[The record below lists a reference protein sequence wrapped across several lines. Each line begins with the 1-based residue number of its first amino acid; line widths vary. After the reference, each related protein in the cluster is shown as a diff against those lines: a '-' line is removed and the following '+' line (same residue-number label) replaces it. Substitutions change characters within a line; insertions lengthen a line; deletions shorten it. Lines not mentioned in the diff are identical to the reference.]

1 MSGITIF
8 RAKKIL
14 TMNPR
19 RPMATHVAVRDGH
32 ILGAGA
38 LEELSAWGAHELDDR
53 FADKVLM
60 PGMIE
65 GHCHSMEGSVWQD
78 HYVGYYAR
86 RGPDGRER
94 PALRSIE
101 EVVAHLRRVE
111 TEMHAE
117 MPGGDEPI
125 IAWGFD
131 PIYFGGR
138 RMTAS
143 DLDGVSERRPIVVVH
158 ASFHIINVNSA
169 VLRRANIS
177 ADTDVMGIM
186 KGPDGAPNGELQGMP
201 ARFLALGAIGRDH
214 FEEMGK
220 KESLWRFARSAQLAG
235 VTTATDLAN
244 ALPDSTVANLKAV
257 TGDPD
262 YPLRIVPAFL
272 GLSCP
277 AAEGVAKVRAL
288 AAQSSD
294 KLRLGLVKLIAER
307 SIQGFTARL
316 KWPGYFN
323 GSPNGLWYMDPEQI
337 ADILGAYHEAG
348 LQVHVHTNGDQA
360 IEVVLDAI
368 EEVLARTPR
377 PDARFT
383 LQHCQMAHEAH
394 FRRMAR
400 LGVCANLFANHLYY
414 WGDQHYQQTMGPE
427 RASRMNAAGTATRL
441 GVPFA
446 IHSDAPIT
454 PLAPLFTAWCAVNRR
469 TVSGRILGESER
481 ISVENALR
489 AVTLGAAYTLKLDG
503 ELGSI
508 ETGKRADFAVL
519 DEDPIAAGA
528 EGLKD
533 VPVWGTV
540 LGGRVFPCAAIPTC

>member
-1 MSGITIF
+1 MSEIAIF
-8 RAKKIL
+8 RAKNIL

-19 RPMATHVAVRDGH
+19 APAASHVAVRDGL

-38 LEELSAWGAHELDDR
+38 LEDLSGWGPYDLDER
-53 FADKVLM
+53 FAGKVLM

-86 RGPDGRER
+86 RGPDGIER
-94 PALRSIE
+94 PALRGIE
-101 EVVAHLRRVE
+101 EVVAYLCRVE
-111 TEMHAE
+111 AE
-117 MPGGDEPI
+117 MGDGDLPV

-131 PIYFGGR
+131 PIFFSGR
-138 RMTAS
+138 RMTAA
-143 DLDGVSERRPIVVVH
+143 DLDRVSTRRPVVVVH
-158 ASFHIINVNSA
+158 ASFHIINVNNL
-169 VLRRANIS
+169 VLNRAKIDAN
-177 ADTDVMGIM
+177 TDVMGIM
-186 KGPDGAPNGELQGMP
+186 KGDDGAPNGELQGMP

-244 ALPDSTVANLKAV
+244 ALPEATLANLKTV
-257 TGDPD
+257 TDDPD

-277 AAEGVAKVRAL
+277 VAEGVAKMRTL
-288 AAQSSD
+288 SAQSSD
-294 KLRLGLVKLIAER
+294 KLRLGLVKLVADG

-316 KWPGYFN
+316 KEPGYFN
-323 GSPNGLWYMDPEQI
+323 GSPNGLWYIDPDQI
-337 ADILGAYHEAG
+337 ARTLGAYHEAG
-348 LQVHVHTNGDQA
+348 FQVHIHTNGDQA
-360 IEVVLDAI
+360 TEAVLDAI
-368 EEVLARTPR
+368 EEVLTKTPR

-394 FRRMAR
+394 FARMAR
-400 LGVCANLFANHLYY
+400 LGVCANLFANHLFY
-414 WGDQHYQQTMGPE
+414 WGDQHYDLTMGPE
-427 RASRMNAAGTATRL
+427 RAARMNAAKTATRH
-441 GVPFA
+441 GVPLA

-454 PLAPLFTAWCAVNRR
+454 PLAPLFTAWCAVNRK
-469 TVSGRILGESER
+469 TVSGRVLGEAER
-481 ISVENALR
+481 ISVEEALH

-508 ETGKRADFAVL
+508 ETGKRADFTVL
-519 DEDPIAAGA
+519 DEDPIEAGA
-528 EGLKD
+528 DGLKD

-540 LGGRVFPCAAIPTC
+540 LGGRVFPCADIPTE

>member
-1 MSGITIF
+1 MSEITIF
-8 RAKKIL
+8 RAHKIL

-19 RPMATHVAVRDGH
+19 APAATHVAVRDGY

-38 LEELSAWGAHELDDR
+38 LEDLNGWGSYELDDR
-53 FADKVLM
+53 FAGKVLM

-86 RGPDGRER
+86 RGPDGLER
-94 PALRSIE
+94 PALRGIE
-101 EVVAHLRRVE
+101 EVVAQLSRVE
-111 TEMHAE
+111 AGMGKGE
-117 MPGGDEPI
+117 EPI

-131 PIYFGGR
+131 PIYFSGR
-138 RMTAS
+138 RMTVS
-143 DLDGVSERRPIVVVH
+143 DLDKVSTRRPIVVVH
-158 ASFHIINVNSA
+158 ASFHIINVNSV

-186 KGPDGAPNGELQGMP
+186 KGADGAPNGELQGMP

-214 FEEMGK
+214 FEEMGR

-244 ALPDSTVANLKAV
+244 ALPESTLANLKAV
-257 TGDPD
+257 TGDPS

-277 AAEGVAKVRAL
+277 VAEGVAKMRAL

-294 KLRLGLVKLIAER
+294 KLRLGLVKLIADG

-316 KWPGYFN
+316 KAPGYFN

-337 ADILGAYHEAG
+337 ANILGAYHEADF
-348 LQVHVHTNGDQA
+348 QVHIHTNGDQA
-360 IEVVLDAI
+360 TEVVLDAI
-368 EEVLARTPR
+368 EEVLTRTPR

-394 FRRMAR
+394 FARMAR

-414 WGDQHYQQTMGPE
+414 WGDQHFEQTMGPE
-427 RASRMNAAGTATRL
+427 RAARMNATATAKRL

-454 PLAPLFTAWCAVNRR
+454 PLAPLFTAWCAVNRK
-469 TVSGRILGESER
+469 TVSGRVLGEAER
-481 ISVENALR
+481 ISVEDALS

-508 ETGKRADFAVL
+508 ETGKRADFTVL

-528 EGLKD
+528 GGLKD

-540 LGGRVFPCAAIPTC
+540 LGGRVFPCPEIPAG

>member
-1 MSGITIF
+1 MGDITIF
-8 RAKKIL
+8 RAKNIL

-19 RPMATHVAVRDGH
+19 HPMATHVALRDGY
-32 ILGAGA
+32 ILGAGT
-38 LEELSAWGAHELDDR
+38 LEELSAWGSYDLDDR

-94 PALRSIE
+94 PALRDIE
-101 EVVAHLRRVE
+101 EVIASLRRAE
-111 TEMHAE
+111 AE
-117 MPGGDEPI
+117 MPDGDEAI

-143 DLDGVSERRPIVVVH
+143 DLDQVSERRPVVVGH

-257 TGDPD
+257 TDDPD

-294 KLRLGLVKLIAER
+294 KLRLGLVKLIADG

-316 KWPGYFN
+316 KRPGYFN
-323 GSPNGLWYMDPEQI
+323 GSPNGLWYMDPDQI
-337 ADILGAYHEAG
+337 AGILGAYHEAG
-348 LQVHVHTNGDQA
+348 LQVHIHTNGDQA
-360 IEVVLDAI
+360 TEVVLDAI
-368 EEVLARTPR
+368 EEALTRTPR

-414 WGDQHYQQTMGPE
+414 WGDQHYEETMGPE
-427 RASRMNAAGTATRL
+427 RAERMNATGTAMRL

-454 PLAPLFTAWCAVNRR
+454 PLAPLFTAWCAVNRQ
-469 TVSGRILGESER
+469 TVSGRILGRSER
-481 ISVENALR
+481 IGVEDALR

-508 ETGKRADFAVL
+508 ETGKRADFTVL

-540 LGGRVFPCAAIPTC
+540 LGGRVFPCADIPTC

>member
-1 MSGITIF
+1 VSDITIF
-8 RAKKIL
+8 RANKIL

-19 RPMATHVAVRDGH
+19 APEATHVAVRDGRV
-32 ILGAGA
+32 LGAGA
-38 LEELSAWGAHELDDR
+38 LEDLSVWGPYELDER

-65 GHCHSMEGSVWQD
+65 GHCHSMEGSVWRD
-78 HYVGYYAR
+78 NYVGYYAR

-94 PALRSIE
+94 PALRGID
-101 EVVAHLRRVE
+101 EVVDHLRRVAS
-111 TEMHAE
+111 EM
-117 MPGGDEPI
+117 GDGDEPI

-138 RMTAS
+138 RMTVA
-143 DLDGVSERRPIVVVH
+143 DLDAVSARRPIVVVH
-158 ASFHIINVNSA
+158 ASFHIINVNGA

-177 ADTDVMGIM
+177 ANTDLMGIM
-186 KGPDGAPNGELQGMP
+186 KGPDGQPTGELQGMP

-220 KESLWRFARSAQLAG
+220 TDSLWRFARSAQLAG

-272 GLSCP
+272 GLSRP
-277 AAEGVAKVRAL
+277 VDEGVARMRAL
-288 AAQSSD
+288 SAQSSD
-294 KLRLGLVKLIAER
+294 KLRFGLVKLIADG

-323 GSPNGLWYMDPEQI
+323 GGPNGLWYMDPDRI
-337 ADILGAYHEAG
+337 AGILGAYHEAG
-348 LQVHVHTNGDQA
+348 LQVHIHTNGDQA
-360 IEVVLDAI
+360 TEVVLDAI
-368 EEVLARTPR
+368 EEVLARAPR

-394 FRRMAR
+394 FRRMAT

-414 WGDQHYQQTMGPE
+414 WGDQHYEQTMGPE
-427 RASRMNAAGTATRL
+427 RASRMNATGTARRL
-441 GVPFA
+441 GVSFA

-454 PLAPLFTAWCAVNRR
+454 PLAPLFTAWCAVNRK
-469 TVSGRILGESER
+469 TVSGRVLGPAER
-481 ISVENALR
+481 ISVEDALF
-489 AVTLGAAYTLKLDG
+489 AVTLGAAYTLKLDR

-508 ETGKRADFAVL
+508 ETGKRADFTVL
-519 DEDPIAAGA
+519 DEDPLTAGA
-528 EGLKD
+528 DGLKD

-540 LGGRVFPCAAIPTC
+540 LGGRVFPCADIPAG